1 MRKHLIALLSVC
13 WLSPLLAELV
23 ILENDRAER
32 PELTA
37 GETLILHFYRTRLLD
52 LTLVNK

>member
-13 WLSPLLAELV
+13 WLSPLLAEIV